1 MKCKLCGS
9 EIAELNKTI
18 KIKELGI
25 EVDFA
30 QQQNNNLFSE
40 LVIPQ
45 GWRLLKLKELDIVMN
60 YIQQNKLDIWSYFEQ
75 PINEFKGKFVARFEA
90 DSGGAYL
97 DCGRDPDNRL
107 SSLGVIFCRD
117 LKVKKGSWA
126 EAMMKC
132 GKR

>member
-30 QQQNNNLFSE
+30 QQQNNKLFSE
-40 LVIPQ
+40 LIIPK
-45 GWRLLKLKELDIVMN
+45 GWRLLKFKELDIVMN

-75 PINEFKGKFVARFEA
+75 PINEFKGKFVARFGA
-90 DSGGAYL
+90 DSDGANL
-97 DCGRDPDNRL
+97 NCNRDPDDGVG
-107 SSLGVIFCRD
+107 SLGVIFCRD
-117 LKVKKGSWA
+117 LKVK
-126 EAMMKC
+126 
-132 GKR
+132 R

>member
-30 QQQNNNLFSE
+30 QQQNNKLFSE
-40 LVIPQ
+40 LVIPK
-45 GWRLLKLKELDIVMN
+45 GWRLLKLKELDVVMN

-75 PINEFKGKFVARFEA
+75 PINEFKGKFVAWFITVSDGA
-90 DSGGAYL
+90 DL
-97 DCGRDPDNRL
+97 DCDRNPDDRND
-107 SSLGVIFCRD
+107 SLGVIFCRD
-117 LKVKKGSWA
+117 LKVK
-126 EAMMKC
+126 
-132 GKR
+132 R